1 MPQIELHM
9 TQGALT
15 DHAKAELMDGLTRLL
30 LKMEGAP
37 DTPSAL
43 NITWGTVREYA
54 PGDWTVGGTP
64 APGPRYRLEF
74 TVPEGATGIHGPAM
88 LGRREALVRKA
99 TEQILQAEGAEAT
112 TLNAGRVWVQIHEIP
127 NGFWGGYG
135 VMTDVMDIATYIDA
149 PIVMG
154 RPTEKGLRM
163 RRSFEQSAAA
173 EQAGATGHA

>member
-1 MPQIELHM
+1 MPQFEMHM
-9 TQGALT
+9 TAGALT
-15 DHAKAELMDGLTRLL
+15 GPAKAELMDGLTRLL

-54 PGDWTVGGTP
+54 AGDWSVGGRA
-64 APGPRYRLEF
+64 APGPRYRLVF

-99 TEQILQAEGAEAT
+99 TALILQAEGAEVDT
-112 TLNAGRVWVQIHEIP
+112 VNAGRVWVQILEIP

-135 VMTDVMDIATYIDA
+135 VMTDVMDIATYVDA

-154 RPTEKGLRM
+154 RPTDKGLRM
-163 RRSFEQSAAA
+163 RRSFEESAAA
-173 EQAGATGHA
+173 GPPAGAR